1 MLKRLVYLSQGL
13 AIILLFI
20 GVKLVLHALH
30 ENEVPFING
39 GEPVHVP
46 EIPTLLSLGVIIV
59 TLLITTV
66 ASLYKTR
73 VHDKKGA
80 PDALES
86 DTVAVPPEERSESN

>member
-13 AIILLFI
+13 AFILFFI
-20 GVKLVLHALH
+20 GVKLILHALH
-30 ENEVPFING
+30 ENELPFING

-46 EIPTLLSLGVIIV
+46 EIPTLASLAVIVV

-73 VHDKKGA
+73 RTAKEG
-80 PDALES
+80 
-86 DTVAVPPEERSESN
+86 